1 MLFQLI
7 DRFEIDPVGALINF
21 AAFAAALAVGITVH
35 EFSHALAAARLGDN
49 TAQKQGRLT
58 LNPAAHLDPVGTIL
72 IFVAGFGW
80 GKPTPVTASR
90 LRIGERA
97 GMAVVALAGPASNM
111 VVATLAALP
120 LRMGTLPG
128 VGGGVDAQVLYA
140 LALWNVVLA
149 VFNLLPIA
157 PLDGFKVALGIL
169 PRALAMPFARTERFG
184 VIILLVVVLV
194 DVVFRVGI
202 LSSVMLPAI
211 GFVMRGL
218 VGW

>member
-1 MLFQLI
+1 MIFDLI
-7 DRFEIDPVGALINF
+7 DGFGIDPIAALINF
-21 AAFAAALAVGITVH
+21 LAFAAALAVGITVH
-35 EFSHALAAARLGDN
+35 EFSHALAAARLGDD
-49 TAQKQGRLT
+49 TAQRQGRLT

-120 LRMGTLPG
+120 IRMGTLQWMG
-128 VGGGVDAQVLYA
+128 EGVDSQILSV

-149 VFNLLPIA
+149 VFNLLPVA

-169 PRALAMPFARTERFG
+169 PRALARPFEKTERFG
-184 VIILLVVVLV
+184 VIFLLALVLV
-194 DVVFRVGI
+194 DSVFRVGI
-202 LSSVMLPAI
+202 LSTVMFPMI
-211 GFVMRGL
+211 RFVLGAL
-218 VGW
+218 VGG

>member
-1 MLFQLI
+1 MFDDFQV
-7 DRFEIDPVGALINF
+7 DPVAALINL

-35 EFSHALAAARLGDN
+35 EFSHALAAMRLGDD

-80 GKPTPVTASR
+80 GKPTPVTPSA

-97 GMAVVALAGPASNM
+97 GMAAVALAGPASNM

-140 LALWNVVLA
+140 LTLWNVVLA

-157 PLDGFKVALGIL
+157 PLDGFKVALGVL
-169 PRALAMPFARTERFG
+169 PRALARPFAKTERFG
-184 VIILLVVVLV
+184 VIILLGLLLLDGALGVGLLS
-194 DVVFRVGI
+194 RVI
-202 LSSVMLPAI
+202 SPAI
-211 GFVMRGL
+211 GFVVRGL
-218 VGW
+218 VG